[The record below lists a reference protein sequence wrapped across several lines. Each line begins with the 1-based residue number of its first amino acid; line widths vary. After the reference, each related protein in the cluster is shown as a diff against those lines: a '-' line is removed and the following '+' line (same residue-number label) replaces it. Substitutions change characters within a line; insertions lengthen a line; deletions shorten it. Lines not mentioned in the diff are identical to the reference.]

1 MRRKITGFF
10 QVRRMTAEHLS
21 DLNPSAPTNAASME
35 FRTIDDLKRRTDASR
50 EFGLRNSGT
59 FTVVPYGIRI

>member
-1 MRRKITGFF
+1 
-10 QVRRMTAEHLS
+10 MTAEHLS
-21 DLNPSAPTNAASME
+21 DLNPSAPTNAASVE
-35 FRTIDDLKRRTDASR
+35 FGTIDDLKRRTDASR